1 MSIPNENTESGK
13 YCRIVSCATKNL
25 QRSAQ
30 TCKLRR
36 SGSQTRR
43 ASPLA
48 GASWTAGVQSFTG
61 LHLPVFSLIA
71 VGRSGWQ
78 YFAAMLLSSFR
89 SHAWCRFCVCLR
101 LLQGRCKLCSQC
113 ICVTWSQRSR
123 RLARVPETLQ
133 KLLAVGH
140 QSDAS
145 AHWGVGLAAG
155 RSLCAVSVGL
165 HCSFVDSMARQR
177 ASRGERVAETSQPG
191 GSRGVCPNFLGGW
204 QCIAYDLDFCMHVSA
219 CFCVGTASWLAFG
232 VFCSRVLFAC
242 FAS

>member
-1 MSIPNENTESGK
+1 MQYNFQISAVVEIQISLCCT
-13 YCRIVSCATKNL
+13 RIRHVRTQCHA
-25 QRSAQ
+25 R
-30 TCKLRR
+30 
-36 SGSQTRR
+36 
-43 ASPLA
+43 
-48 GASWTAGVQSFTG
+48 TG
-61 LHLPVFSLIA
+61 
-71 VGRSGWQ
+71 Q
-78 YFAAMLLSSFR
+78 YS
-89 SHAWCRFCVCLR
+89 R

-177 ASRGERVAETSQPG
+177 ASRGERVAEISQPG

-219 CFCVGTASWLAFG
+219 CFCVGTASWLAFE
-232 VFCSRVLFAC
+232 VFCSHVLFAC

>member
-1 MSIPNENTESGK
+1 MSCEIFELRLDVGTNLRPGARLAEFSSDSACRESGP
-13 YCRIVSCATKNL
+13 
-25 QRSAQ
+25 
-30 TCKLRR
+30 

-48 GASWTAGVQSFTG
+48 GASWTAGVRSFTG
-61 LHLPVFSLIA
+61 LHVPVFSLIA

-155 RSLCAVSVGL
+155 SEPLRSFGGASLLLCGQYGSPA
-165 HCSFVDSMARQR
+165 CK
-177 ASRGERVAETSQPG
+177 SRGASG
-191 GSRGVCPNFLGGW
+191 G
-204 QCIAYDLDFCMHVSA
+204 DFPAWGFQRCLPKFS
-219 CFCVGTASWLAFG
+219 GWLAMY
-232 VFCSRVLFAC
+232 SL
-242 FAS
+242 

>member
-1 MSIPNENTESGK
+1 M
-13 YCRIVSCATKNL
+13 
-25 QRSAQ
+25 
-30 TCKLRR
+30 
-36 SGSQTRR
+36 
-43 ASPLA
+43 
-48 GASWTAGVQSFTG
+48 
-61 LHLPVFSLIA
+61 HLPVFSLIA

-113 ICVTWSQRSR
+113 ICVTWSQRLR
-123 RLARVPETLQ
+123 RLARVFETLQ

-165 HCSFVDSMARQR
+165 HCSFADSMARQR
-177 ASRGERVAETSQPG
+177 ASRKERVAEISQPG

-204 QCIAYDLDFCMHVSA
+204 LCIAYDLDFCMHVSA
-219 CFCVGTASWLAFG
+219 CFCVGTASWLAFK
-232 VFCSRVLFAC
+232 VFCSHDVLFAC

>member
-1 MSIPNENTESGK
+1 MVAQADSI
-13 YCRIVSCATKNL
+13 
-25 QRSAQ
+25 
-30 TCKLRR
+30 LRR
-36 SGSQTRR
+36 CCSLRSFLMLIVDSAFVSGCCRVV
-43 ASPLA
+43 AS
-48 GASWTAGVQSFTG
+48 
-61 LHLPVFSLIA
+61 
-71 VGRSGWQ
+71 
-78 YFAAMLLSSFR
+78 
-89 SHAWCRFCVCLR
+89 CVVNE
-101 LLQGRCKLCSQC
+101 C
-113 ICVTWSQRSR
+113 ICVTWSQRLR

-165 HCSFVDSMARQR
+165 HCSFADSMARQR

-191 GSRGVCPNFLGGW
+191 DSRGACPNFLGGW
-204 QCIAYDLDFCMHVSA
+204 QCIAYGMDFCMHVSA

-232 VFCSRVLFAC
+232 VFCSHVLFAC